1 LRFIDLKR
9 IGLLGCG
16 AIGTQIALAIDSG
29 KIPAT
34 LTHVYDIERSQADN
48 LVSKLKQKP
57 EIVANS
63 HLLSSNP
70 VELVVEAASQDA
82 VRKDAVSILQNKKD
96 MMIMSAGALLD
107 ESVFEVI
114 SDACRDFGKTVYLPS
129 GAIAGLDALKAVRD
143 ELESVV
149 LVTTKNPNSL
159 KGAPFFDNSDIDP
172 EKISE
177 LTVLFDGTAKE
188 AVSLFPKNVNVSA
201 LLSLVGLGG
210 NNTSVRVIADPSTN
224 KNTHEIN
231 ASGKFGNLKITV
243 ENVPDSSNPKT
254 SRLATL
260 SAIELLRQIC
270 TKEVQIGT

>member
-1 LRFIDLKR
+1 MYFIDLKR

-34 LTHVYDIERSQADN
+34 LTHVYDIDRSHAEN

-57 EIVANS
+57 EIVDNS

-82 VRKDAVSILQNKKD
+82 VRNDAVSILQNKKD

-129 GAIAGLDALKAVRD
+129 GAIAGLDALKAVKD
-143 ELESVV
+143 ELKSVI

-159 KGAPFFDNSDIDP
+159 KDAPFFDSSDIDP
-172 EKISE
+172 GKISE
-177 LTVLFDGTAKE
+177 PIILFDGSAKE

-201 LLSLVGLGG
+201 LLSMVGLGG
-210 NNTSVRVIADPSTN
+210 NNTSVRVVADPNTS
-224 KNTHEIN
+224 KNTHMIEAN
-231 ASGKFGNLKITV
+231 GKFGNLKITV
-243 ENVPDSSNPKT
+243 ENVPDSTNPKT

-270 TKEVQIGT
+270 TKGVQIGT

>member
-1 LRFIDLKR
+1 LHFYRFEKNW
-9 IGLLGCG
+9 
-16 AIGTQIALAIDSG
+16 S
-29 KIPAT
+29 
-34 LTHVYDIERSQADN
+34 LTHVYDIERSYADN
-48 LVSKLKQKP
+48 LVSKLKQRP

-70 VELVVEAASQDA
+70 VDLVVEAASQNA

-96 MMIMSAGALLD
+96 LMIMSAGALLD

-114 SDACRDFGKTVYLPS
+114 SDACKSFGKTVYLPS
-129 GAIAGLDALKAVRD
+129 GAIAGLDALKGVRD

-159 KGAPFFDNSDIDP
+159 KDAPFFDNSDIDP

-177 LTVLFDGTAKE
+177 PTVLFDGVAKE

-201 LLSLVGLGG
+201 LLSLVGLGS
-210 NNTSVRVIADPSTN
+210 NNTSVRIVADPNTN

-231 ASGKFGNLKITV
+231 ANGKFGNLKITV
-243 ENVPDSSNPKT
+243 ENIPDSTNPKT
-254 SRLATL
+254 SRLAIL

-270 TKEVQIGT
+270 TKGVQIGT

>member
-1 LRFIDLKR
+1 MKR

-34 LTHVYDIERSQADN
+34 LTHVYDIDRSHAEN

-70 VELVVEAASQDA
+70 VELVVEAASQEA

-96 MMIMSAGALLD
+96 LMIMSSGALLD

-114 SDACRDFGKTVYLPS
+114 SDACKDFGKTVYLPS
-129 GAIAGLDALKAVRD
+129 GAIAGLDALKAVKD

-159 KGAPFFDNSDIDP
+159 KGAPFFDSSDVDP

-177 LTVLFDGTAKE
+177 PTILFDGTAKE

-210 NNTSVRVIADPSTN
+210 NNTSVRVVADPNTD
-224 KNTHEIN
+224 KNTHQIVAN
-231 ASGKFGNLKITV
+231 GKFGNLKIIV
-243 ENVPDSSNPKT
+243 ENVPDATNPKT